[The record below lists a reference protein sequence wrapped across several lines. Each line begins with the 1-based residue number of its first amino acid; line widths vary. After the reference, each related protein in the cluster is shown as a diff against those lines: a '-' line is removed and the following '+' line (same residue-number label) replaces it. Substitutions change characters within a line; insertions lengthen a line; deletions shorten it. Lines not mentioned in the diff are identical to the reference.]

1 MDAPNMQSYPSPN
14 AVAADQG
21 PFYASSSNQQQ
32 QQQQQPQQPA
42 LPTPEDLQLTAQL
55 SRGIAPLMTS
65 GQGGNIADNH
75 EARNHSLPNVNHQYE
90 QEQAHATHIQA
101 NHGSL
106 DHMGEHMGGQY
117 SSHDGTLAPRKRSK
131 VSRACDECRRK
142 KIKCDASGEPGDDQ
156 CSNCKRVAVI
166 CQFSRVPMKRGPSKG
181 YIKELADRLATIEG
195 AVHGT
200 DIGQQYIPHHES
212 LQQPRASQEYSPPLT
227 SAPLGKRTYSAI
239 SASGGDFGS
248 PVLAQSSL
256 SQWNQ
261 QESQRN
267 TPQQAS
273 SFAQPLTGQHMF
285 REPNYSP
292 NGLQPSP
299 QWRNAP
305 ETPRRL
311 PNVFETSAPDSGHS
325 PEWNEPIVDEYY
337 VVIHSTYP
345 ILPNSKT
352 KVLERLIGCPQPLRE
367 AFYEA
372 LHAAVRSYPSPNPPH
387 EEPYSSRRAA
397 QLITMSSQDFGSPRP
412 FSHNITCLQAMLL
425 MAIEADNRNPSTSSQ
440 GGFPRSVWLGSAV
453 GLAYSMKLHLYKQ
466 PDRTAESDAE
476 TDDKLGRRIWW
487 SLVIMDRWHA
497 SSTSSPLL
505 IPDSSVVVYP
515 EDQALLGENL
525 YHLARLSI
533 ILGHISAV
541 MLVPLELPPFSVAS
555 GPIYGTLLRGELE
568 RFRETLPVSFFP
580 PSNAPLV
587 HICYWHLRL
596 LVDLTLPDAEP
607 SDLLTS
613 ASRIVLQLVNNQG
626 LVAPLTYQSTTLAAL
641 ALLDL
646 TEHEATREEAG
657 RSLQPLIERS
667 IAPSSWDVAVR
678 DLIVSRMQS
687 SPESKH
693 ASVASQSLQRLADL
707 ATATEEGRDV
717 AVSEERK
724 EGEKANTSGPTGAH
738 FRNFKRLREL
748 VKNGYLS
755 VFTAEPAR

>member
-1 MDAPNMQSYPSPN
+1 MQSYPSPN

-21 PFYASSSNQQQ
+21 PFYTSSSNQQQ
-32 QQQQQPQQPA
+32 PQQSA
-42 LPTPEDLQLTAQL
+42 LPTPDDLQLTAQL

-65 GQGGNIADNH
+65 GQGGNMTDTH
-75 EARNHSLPNVNHQYE
+75 DARNHGLPNVNHQYE
-90 QEQAHATHIQA
+90 QEQAHAAHIQA
-101 NHGSL
+101 SHGSM
-106 DHMGEHMGGQY
+106 DHMGGQMGGQY
-117 SSHDGTLAPRKRSK
+117 GSLDESLAPRKRSK

-156 CSNCKRVAVI
+156 CSNCKRVAMI

-200 DIGQQYIPHHES
+200 DMGQQYIPHHES
-212 LQQPRASQEYSPPLT
+212 LQQRRASQELSPPPN
-227 SAPLGKRTYSAI
+227 SAPGKRTYSAI
-239 SASGGDFGS
+239 SASGGDFDS
-248 PVLAQSSL
+248 PVLAQRSL
-256 SQWNQ
+256 SHWDQ

-267 TPQQAS
+267 VSQQAP
-273 SFAQPLTGQHMF
+273 SFTQPLTGQHLF

-292 NGLQPSP
+292 SGLQPSP

-305 ETPRRL
+305 ETPRRQNNL
-311 PNVFETSAPDSGHS
+311 FESTAQDPGH
-325 PEWNEPIVDEYY
+325 PLDWNERIIDEYY

-345 ILPNSKT
+345 ILPTSKT
-352 KVLERLIGCPQPLRE
+352 KLFEQLMGCPQPLRE
-367 AFYEA
+367 ALYEA
-372 LHAAVRSYPSPNPPH
+372 LNAAVRSYPLPNPH
-387 EEPYSSRRAA
+387 QEEQYSSRRAA
-397 QLITMSSQDFGSPRP
+397 QLITMSSEDLGTSKP

-425 MAIEADNRNPSTSSQ
+425 MAIEAGNRSPSIVSQ
-440 GGFPRSVWLGSAV
+440 GGSPQSVWLGCAV
-453 GLAYSMKLHLYKQ
+453 GLAYSMKLHLHKQ
-466 PDRTAESDAE
+466 PDRTAENGPE
-476 TDDKLGRRIWW
+476 TDDRLGRRLWW

-515 EDQALLGENL
+515 EDQTLLGENL

-541 MLVPLELPPFSVAS
+541 MLVPSDIPPFSVAS
-555 GPIYGTLLRGELE
+555 GPLYGTLLRGELE

-580 PSNAPLV
+580 PSNAPIV
-587 HICYWHLRL
+587 HICYWHLRI
-596 LVDLTLPDAEP
+596 LVDLTLHDAEP

-613 ASRIVLQLVNNQG
+613 ASRIVLQLANNKG

-646 TEHEATREEAG
+646 TEYDSTREEAD
-657 RSLQPLIERS
+657 RNLQPLIERS
-667 IAPSSWDVAVR
+667 IAPSSWDAAVQ
-678 DLIVSRMQS
+678 DLITSRMQS
-687 SPESKH
+687 PPSALANLASSVESKH

-707 ATATEEGRDV
+707 ATASEEGRDV
-717 AVSEERK
+717 VVSEERK
-724 EGEKANTSGPTGAH
+724 EGEKTDISDLTGAH

-755 VFTAEPAR
+755 AFAREPVR